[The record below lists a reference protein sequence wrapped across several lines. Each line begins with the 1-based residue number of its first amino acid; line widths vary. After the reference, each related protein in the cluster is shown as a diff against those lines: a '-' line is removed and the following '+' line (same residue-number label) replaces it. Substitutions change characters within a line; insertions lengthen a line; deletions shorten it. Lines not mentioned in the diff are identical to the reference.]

1 MPVAG
6 INGQQLYYEDSGG
19 QGLPVVLS
27 HGLLMDHEM
36 FAPQLAALRS
46 EYRVVTWD
54 ERCHGLTE
62 STTDPF
68 TYWDSADDLAGLFD
82 HLGIERAVLG
92 GMSQGGFL
100 SLRFALRHPQRVR
113 ALVFFDSQASP
124 EDPDKAETYGVMLDV
139 WEAEG
144 LYDPMAETIAAI
156 LFGSDWPGRGP
167 WIEKWRHQPR
177 ERLRPSFN
185 TLVGRE
191 DIHDRLNEIKAPA
204 LVIHGTADT
213 AIDMELA
220 ERLCSGLANCRGVVQ
235 IEGAGHS
242 ANLTHPELVNRALLA
257 FLSQV
262 VSPPRERGGCLPR
275 LRRGDPKGRSRPGG
289 E

>member
-1 MPVAG
+1 MPQHAS
-6 INGQQLYYEDSGG
+6 NGQHIYYEDSGG

-36 FAPQLAALRS
+36 FAPQVDALRS
-46 EYRVVTWD
+46 QYRVITWD
-54 ERCHGLTE
+54 QRCHGLTE
-62 STTDPF
+62 ATADPF
-68 TYWDSADDLAGLFD
+68 TYWDSADDLAGLLD
-82 HLGIERAVLG
+82 HLGIKRAVLG

-100 SLRFALRHPQRVR
+100 SLRFALRRPERVH
-113 ALVFFDSQASP
+113 ALVFFDSQAGV

-144 LYDPMAETIAAI
+144 MPDPMAETIAAI

-191 DIHDRLNEIKAPA
+191 DIHDRLGEIKAPA

-220 ERLCSGLANCRGVVQ
+220 QRLCSGLANCRGLVK

-242 ANLTHPELVNRALLA
+242 ANLTHPEPVNRAVIE
-257 FLSQV
+257 FLSEV
-262 VSPPRERGGCLPR
+262 RMPARKS
-275 LRRGDPKGRSRPGG
+275 
-289 E
+289 